1 MNFTREEKISDMD
14 LFTLKVGGS
23 EFFHESITIRP
34 ELPAEAEFLVK
45 MKTTNLQIE
54 HPGRYSVEYAQQYG
68 PHSVDVFAS
77 KTQALYTS
85 FADAERITD
94 ETRMFIRKM
103 WIFKQLFELFDDSF
117 NMILVRMSKMIPSIY
132 ERAIKIMEAEPRVE
146 DCHPRT
152 KKYAE
157 SSFAIVRKVYGRVVE
172 VLADPAFLKLLK
184 PPLLEHFVVNSAP
197 YMVARI
203 KCLRWI
209 EPEIVVLT
217 EGKYNMY
224 WTLLWYPFFKRNFAM
239 SSSLCFMIAEYM
251 PVKLLG
257 KTFLDYF
264 RRKYDAY
271 KGYFIE
277 GRAFEI
283 EKKSVLRNG
292 VYVCNVTLT
301 FE

>member
-1 MNFTREEKISDMD
+1 MNFTSEEKIGDMD
-14 LFTLKVGGS
+14 LFTLKVDGS

-34 ELPAEAEFLVK
+34 ELPAGAEFLVK
-45 MKTTNLQIE
+45 VKTTNLQIE
-54 HPGRYSVEYAQQYG
+54 HPGKYSAEYMQQYG
-68 PHSVDVFAS
+68 PYSVDVFAS
-77 KTQALYTS
+77 KCRALYAS

-94 ETRMFIRKM
+94 DTRMFIRKM
-103 WIFKQLFELFDDSF
+103 WIFNQLFELFDVSF
-117 NMILVRMSKMIPSIY
+117 NLILVRICKLIPSIY
-132 ERAIKIMEAEPRVE
+132 DRAIKIMESESRQV
-146 DCHPRT
+146 DPRT
-152 KKYAE
+152 KKYVDTA
-157 SSFAIVRKVYGRVVE
+157 FAIIRKVYGRVME
-172 VLADPAFLKLLK
+172 VLAYTKFLKLLS
-184 PPLLEHFVVNSAP
+184 PPLLEHFVKNSAP

-209 EPEIVVLT
+209 EPEVVLLT
-217 EGKYNMY
+217 EDKYNMY
-224 WTLLWYPFFKRNFAM
+224 WTLLWYPFFKRNFEI
-239 SSSLCFMIAEYM
+239 SSALCFMIAEYM

-257 KTFLDYF
+257 ETFLDYF

-277 GRAFEI
+277 ERAFEI